1 MTLRVSN
8 QGDVQSMDP
17 HSLNES
23 LQLSFTGNVYESLIE
38 RDKSMNLA
46 PALATKWTQQSPTV
60 WRFDL
65 RPGVK
70 FHDGTPFTADDVV
83 FTFKRAAGEGSDMKG
98 YTNPIKEVRKVGDLV
113 VEIETTAPYPILPD
127 TLTTLGM
134 MSKKWCED
142 NKAERPVDRR
152 KGIENTASFKANGTG
167 PFRLKERQPS
177 VRTVLVKNFNWW
189 GKSEGNVD
197 EVVFTPIGNDA
208 TRVAA
213 LLSGETDVMEPVPLQ
228 DVERIKSAG
237 INVLQGPEL
246 RTIFLGMDQKRD
258 ELQFS
263 NVKGKN
269 PFKDVRVRRAFYQ
282 AIDEETIKAR
292 VMRGAA
298 LPTGLMVGAA
308 VRGFQADMNKR
319 LPYDVEAAKKLLA
332 DAGYPNGFEV
342 GMNCPNDRYVNDAA
356 ICQAVAANLA
366 RIGVKVNLMAETKV
380 SYFPKILRR
389 DTSFYLLGW
398 TPSTVDS
405 HDVLSAIIATPNDK
419 GQGQFNLG
427 AYSNPKIDEL
437 TLKIQSETDQKK
449 RNDMIRGGLQDPPGR
464 RRPHPAASAGAGLGG
479 EQEGRADP
487 AAERLHVLQVD
498 HREVQVGDAA
508 SLAPAGG
515 EGAPA
520 RRDLTPA
527 AAAAPSP
534 SRWARF
540 LDGDFWHSF
549 RSSPTAIGAAVVA
562 LLCLVAAVFAN
573 VIAPHNPFDLATLE
587 LADSMLPPSWLPGG
601 SAKYLL
607 GTDEQGRDVLSA
619 LMFGARISLFVGA
632 ASVLLSLVI
641 GVGLGL
647 VSGYVGGRLDALIMR
662 VCDVMLSFPSILI
675 ALLFAGV
682 GHALFPNANDLLGL
696 RRGDHRDRAARLGAV
711 RARRAR
717 LDDGRAEQGVRA
729 GRAGDR
735 RRAAADHAA
744 PCAAQRHG
752 PGARPVHHPG
762 RGGDHRRGDAL
773 LPRRRRLAD
782 VAFARHLHQRRQQA
796 AVQRRLVARD
806 LPGCDTR
813 ADRAQHQPVR

>member
-1 MTLRVSN
+1 MKRIAPWLVAVSLTLAASLSHAVTLRVSD

-38 RDKSMNLA
+38 RDKKMNLA
-46 PALATKWTQQSPTV
+46 PALATKWTQQSATV

-70 FHDGTPFTADDVV
+70 FHDGTAFTADDVV

-98 YTNPIKEVRKVGDLV
+98 YTNPIKEVRKVGDLA

-127 TLTTLGM
+127 TLTTLGI

-189 GKSEGNVD
+189 GKPDGNVD

-228 DVERIKSAG
+228 DVERIKAAG
-237 INVLQGPEL
+237 INVMQGPEL

-282 AIDEETIKAR
+282 AIDEETIKSR

-298 LPTGLMVGAA
+298 LPTALMVGAA

-319 LPYDVEAAKKLLA
+319 PPYDVDAAKKLLA
-332 DAGYPNGFEV
+332 DAGYPSGFEV

-405 HDVLSAIIATPNDK
+405 HDVLSSIIATPNEK

-449 RNDMIRGGLQDPPGR
+449 RNDMIREAFKIHQDDVGHIPL
-464 RRPHPAASAGAGLGG
+464 HQQALAWAASKKVEL
-479 EQEGRADP
+479 
-487 AAERLHVLQVD
+487 
-498 HREVQVGDAA
+498 VQ
-508 SLAPAGG
+508 LPNNYMYFK
-515 EGAPA
+515 
-520 RRDLTPA
+520 
-527 AAAAPSP
+527 
-534 SRWARF
+534 W
-540 LDGDFWHSF
+540 
-549 RSSPTAIGAAVVA
+549 I
-562 LLCLVAAVFAN
+562 
-573 VIAPHNPFDLATLE
+573 TLK
-587 LADSMLPPSWLPGG
+587 S
-601 SAKYLL
+601 K
-607 GTDEQGRDVLSA
+607 
-619 LMFGARISLFVGA
+619 
-632 ASVLLSLVI
+632 
-641 GVGLGL
+641 
-647 VSGYVGGRLDALIMR
+647 
-662 VCDVMLSFPSILI
+662 
-675 ALLFAGV
+675 
-682 GHALFPNANDLLGL
+682 
-696 RRGDHRDRAARLGAV
+696 
-711 RARRAR
+711 
-717 LDDGRAEQGVRA
+717 
-729 GRAGDR
+729 
-735 RRAAADHAA
+735 
-744 PCAAQRHG
+744 
-752 PGARPVHHPG
+752 
-762 RGGDHRRGDAL
+762 
-773 LPRRRRLAD
+773 
-782 VAFARHLHQRRQQA
+782 
-796 AVQRRLVARD
+796 
-806 LPGCDTR
+806 
-813 ADRAQHQPVR
+813 